1 MNITGVIDVRNAFV
15 CWITVAVVIDV
26 IIVVVDVALNI
37 AVAGILPCVWNLPVV
52 IDVIIVVVFGGVAVL
67 LVVRGS
73 YYYC

>member
-26 IIVVVDVALNI
+26 IIVVA
-37 AVAGILPCVWNLPVV
+37 
-52 IDVIIVVVFGGVAVL
+52 FGGVAVL